1 MVFNFLKNSLLL
13 RPLEDWLTSQLL
25 ASRSFHKMVGS
36 IHRTVHQIKNGV
48 PPEPRHT
55 ETEEPGPRGDSFFEY
70 FKEEIKD
77 QMRGKP
83 PKKL

>member
-1 MVFNFLKNSLLL
+1 
-13 RPLEDWLTSQLL
+13 
-25 ASRSFHKMVGS
+25 MVGG
-36 IHRTVHQIKNGV
+36 IHRTVHHIKTGV

-55 ETEEPGPRGDSFFEY
+55 ETEKSGPSGNSFFQY

-83 PKKL
+83 PKKF